1 MVVVLIVREGHD
13 VAGGAV
19 PVGNGG
25 NVVLKGPPVLSAID
39 DPVPDGVGNG
49 PYGRVWMT
57 GGRLLTICVLV
68 LSVPDRG
75 LLVLL
80 NENERE
86 EDPVGNGRVTFVGGD
101 VPVGTGREELYV
113 GIEALGAVE
122 SGGYGTG
129 PVPVPDGKLK
139 VWMIGG
145 YGTGPLLDGNSTV
158 MGEGNETG
166 GMLVVPD
173 RVPSELEKEKETGE
187 VPVATGSEELDGGST
202 PLLGP
207 VESGG

>member
-1 MVVVLIVREGHD
+1 
-13 VAGGAV
+13 
-19 PVGNGG
+19 
-25 NVVLKGPPVLSAID
+25 
-39 DPVPDGVGNG
+39 
-49 PYGRVWMT
+49 MT
-57 GGRLLTICVLV
+57 GRRLVTTWVLV

-80 NENERE
+80 KENEGE
-86 EDPVGNGRVTFVGGD
+86 EDPVGTGRVTFVGGD
-101 VPVGTGREELYV
+101 VPVGTGKEELYV

-122 SGGYGTG
+122 SGGYGIG
-129 PVPVPDGKLK
+129 PVPDRKLE

-145 YGTGPLLDGNSTV
+145 YGTGPVPDGNSTV
-158 MGEGNETG
+158 IGECNGAG

-173 RVPSELEKEKETGE
+173 RGPSELEKEKVTGE